1 MFDHLHFVTK
11 IHMEMQRIQKR
22 KNNFDKNTRFLNL
35 YYLILILK
43 IELC

>member
-22 KNNFDKNTRFLNL
+22 KNNFDNIQHF
-35 YYLILILK
+35 
-43 IELC
+43 